1 MKGRSPLLPL
11 LGWLRDAVPR
21 GVRQAL
27 PLIAFTRNAPG
38 RDAARFRAPLAIVA
52 IALAGLGLF
61 LFRPFLLAEGGRYP
75 IPPPAPR
82 SLLTGTLVN
91 PHGSFGITSDS
102 CAACHRSHRGR
113 ADELLNE
120 SDSEASTVAV
130 CSQCHGPGG
139 GATQVSTHSNK
150 DYASPTQAPFF
161 ILCTAC
167 HDAHLTPNDTDGDGT
182 NNDLIRPTVN
192 GFTIRFDRST
202 GDNSFDDGWNDA
214 QVDSICVACHTT
226 TAHNKSTST
235 ELQGQ
240 GHGPV
245 GANCLTCHTHGT
257 DITVRKG
264 FMNISTPT
272 ATPTETATPTA
283 TTTSTAM
290 PTETSTATPTATPTP
305 TATAT
310 STSTPT
316 PTATPTATQTS
327 TPLPTATP

>member
-1 MKGRSPLLPL
+1 MKGQSPLLPL
-11 LGWLRDAVPR
+11 LGSLLRRVRGVPR
-21 GVRQAL
+21 PARRAL
-27 PLIAFTRNAPG
+27 PPAGSASDDAPDRGRRLATNPIVFLIVIIAAFG
-38 RDAARFRAPLAIVA
+38 VLVLWPLGV
-52 IALAGLGLF
+52 
-61 LFRPFLLAEGGRYP
+61 LAEGGRYP

-113 ADELLNE
+113 AAELLNE

-202 GDNSFDDGWNDA
+202 GDDSFDDGWNDA
-214 QVDSICVACHTT
+214 QVDSICVACHAT
-226 TAHNKSTST
+226 TAHNKSSST
-235 ELQGQ
+235 ELQGE
-240 GHGPV
+240 GHSPV
-245 GANCLTCHTHGT
+245 GGNCMTCHPHGD
-257 DITVRKG
+257 DIAVRKG

-272 ATPTETATPTA
+272 ATPTL
-283 TTTSTAM
+283 
-290 PTETSTATPTATPTP
+290 TP

-310 STSTPT
+310 ATVTPSATPTST
-316 PTATPTATQTS
+316 PTATPV
-327 TPLPTATP
+327 PTATP